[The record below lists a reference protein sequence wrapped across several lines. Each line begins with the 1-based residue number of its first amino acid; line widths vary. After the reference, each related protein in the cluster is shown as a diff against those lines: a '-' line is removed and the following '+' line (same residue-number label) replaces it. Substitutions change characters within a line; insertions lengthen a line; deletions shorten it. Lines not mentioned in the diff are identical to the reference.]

1 MIVNPITSSSTNST
15 DFAATSRAELSAED
29 FWRLLLT
36 HLQMQDPFQTADM
49 NEMLQQ
55 FVTLQAAR
63 EMARVSDSLQRFQAM
78 LMLGRTVSGDWEGGA
93 FVGRVV
99 GVSLSGT
106 PSLTVKIGDE
116 TVTVPVNAVW
126 QVALEPEGTL
136 LTQA

>member
-1 MIVNPITSSSTNST
+1 M
-15 DFAATSRAELSAED
+15 SRAELSAED